1 MKNQGRE
8 HVAFA
13 ASVEPGNAV
22 VSLRWPSAPRRLSPG
37 LGDYACETVAS
48 ADRIAIDRLRT
59 SFSRWP
65 LMCVGEDWAWCVP
78 ALALLVRGGRRDG
91 WPRRTTVTAAD
102 DRG

>member
-59 SFSRWP
+59 SLITLPNETDRSAH
-65 LMCVGEDWAWCVP
+65 CVS
-78 ALALLVRGGRRDG
+78 LVG
-91 WPRRTTVTAAD
+91 TKKFLIVTQL
-102 DRG
+102 